1 MAFHV
6 KMRTLLFRSIELQT
20 KVGLSC
26 QACLATL
33 KSFIIQTPFGAYSME
48 VFLLIIYCY
57 LAEIYSVFLF
67 YVKIYSGQN
76 LATITNA

>member
-6 KMRTLLFRSIELQT
+6 KMRTLLFRSIE
-20 KVGLSC
+20 LSC

-67 YVKIYSGQN
+67 YVEIYSGQN
-76 LATITNA
+76 LATITNP